1 MSLELDTARL
11 LAALVTRGVDFVVI
25 GGMAA
30 VVHGSPRM
38 TQDLDV
44 SFAVDPA
51 NLKVLGDALVALGA
65 RLRGVPDDVPF
76 VPDGR
81 TLRAVDVL
89 TLDTDGGALDVLARP
104 SGAPPYA
111 ELRRGADRYELGGFA
126 VLVASIPHLIA
137 MKRTAGR
144 LKDLADIAE
153 LEAIVRLRDTL

>member
-1 MSLELDTARL
+1 VSLELDTPKL

-38 TQDLDV
+38 TRDLDV
-44 SFAVDPA
+44 SFAVDRG
-51 NLKVLGDALVALGA
+51 NLDVLGAALVALGA
-65 RLRGVPDDVPF
+65 RLRGVPEDVRF
-76 VPDGR
+76 VPDAR
-81 TLRAVDVL
+81 TLQGVEVL
-89 TLDTDGGALDVLARP
+89 TLDTDGGPLDVLARP

-137 MKRTAGR
+137 MKRAAGR
-144 LKDLADIAE
+144 PKDLADIAE
-153 LEAIVRLRDTL
+153 LEAITRLRRRA